1 MPKQRL
7 CTEAGTT
14 MLRLQGVCPH
24 AANDESCFRERACT
38 DSRRS
43 VTVLLWSSAFPAIRV
58 GLEGF
63 TPYGLAAVRFALASA
78 VLLVLALAT
87 KPGLPRSP
95 DIPRVVFAGG
105 LGIAAYNILLNL
117 GEVTVS
123 AGTTSILVNIH
134 PIVAALAGLI
144 LLRERLGV
152 WGWFG
157 IAAAFAGVATIAMT
171 RHGTSALQFEAGALY
186 VLAAAVCFGLHFVV
200 QKPLLAAMARSPS
213 PLDDLRAHCPPPYLP
228 EGLAAFQRHRAD
240 RPSLRSIWRSVQPRW
255 LTSRGPMHWL
265 ASRRP
270 SGHVSLPRYSSN
282 ASDRL
287 FWIGEVPP
295 SQRLPAER

>member
-1 MPKQRL
+1 MRL
-7 CTEAGTT
+7 TT
-14 MLRLQGVCPH
+14 SPVSGSGLAPILAV
-24 AANDESCFRERACT
+24 
-38 DSRRS
+38 S

-63 TPYGLAAVRFALASA
+63 THYGLAAVRFALASA

-95 DIPRVVFAGG
+95 DIPRVVLAGG

-200 QKPLLAAMARSPS
+200 QKPLLARYG
-213 PLDDLRAHCPPPYLP
+213 PLAVATWMIWSGTLFLLPFLP
-228 EGLAAFQRHRAD
+228 EGLA
-240 RPSLRSIWRSVQPRW
+240 
-255 LTSRGPMHWL
+255 
-265 ASRRP
+265 
-270 SGHVSLPRYSSN
+270 SLPK
-282 ASDRL
+282 ASGRSAFAAVYL
-287 FWIGEVPP
+287 AIGPAAMAYFAWAYALARFPVGRAATFLYLGIPATLLIAFFWIGEVPAVATLAGGALTLAGVIVVNTLGRP
-295 SQRLPAER
+295 RQR